1 METEKKQWTKPKLTV
16 LVRSKREEAVLVACK
31 TWFMDHTPGS
41 ADGGFMSLPCPC
53 KGFGQVGAS
62 LVPLSLPLDPL
73 VFGSWE
79 SVREGGVY
87 GLCSGLQGV

>member
-31 TWFMDHTPGS
+31 TFDMESTPARIFSGCITS
-41 ADGGFMSLPCPC
+41 KLCHDC
-53 KGFGQVGAS
+53 AS
-62 LVPLSLPLDPL
+62 LAASGVARSLPLDPL

-87 GLCSGLQGV
+87 GLCRGLQGV